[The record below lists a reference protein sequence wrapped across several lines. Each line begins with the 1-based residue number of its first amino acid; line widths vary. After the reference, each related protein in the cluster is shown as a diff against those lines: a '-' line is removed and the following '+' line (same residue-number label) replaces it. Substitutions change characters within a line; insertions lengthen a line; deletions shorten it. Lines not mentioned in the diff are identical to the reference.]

1 MFLKRNYENVL
12 DADIWLIIGQKGNL
26 VRSRIKIK
34 WYSPVLYDILA
45 LGKYIIF
52 YIDTADGECLTV

>member
-12 DADIWLIIGQKGNL
+12 DEDIWLIIGQKGNL

-34 WYSPVLYDILA
+34 LYSPVLCDILA

-52 YIDTADGECLTV
+52 YIDIADGECLTV

>member
-1 MFLKRNYENVL
+1 MYLKRNYENVL
-12 DADIWLIIGQKGNL
+12 HEDIWLIIEQKGNL

-34 WYSPVLYDILA
+34 CYSPVLYDILA

>member
-12 DADIWLIIGQKGNL
+12 DEDIWLIIGQQENL

-45 LGKYIIF
+45 LRKYIIF
-52 YIDTADGECLTV
+52 YIDTADGEYLTV